1 MVEQLGD
8 LGTYILAM
16 RSADV
21 LDVVLVGA
29 LVYLLLYAV
38 RGTRAVSLI
47 RGILLLVL
55 VVFLV
60 SQVARLQAFG
70 YLARILLPAMLF
82 ALPVIFQPELRRALE
97 RLGRAGT
104 MISWPNPGPGDDS
117 IVTVVSLAAR
127 QLAAARHGALI
138 VLERGVRLDDM
149 LERGVALDAQAS
161 VELLRQIF
169 VPNTPLH
176 DGAVVIRGGR
186 VVAAAVV
193 LPLSDTVSDDRDLG
207 TRHLAAQSITEYSDA
222 LAVVVSEETSTISLA
237 RNGEL
242 IRHLEERE
250 LARLLYRWYVSLPS
264 TGTGRWLQP
273 LLHHPVAERLRREPP
288 PPATASSPALAG
300 PEEDV

>member
-1 MVEQLGD
+1 VDQLAD

-16 RSADV
+16 RPADV
-21 LDVVLVGA
+21 LDVALVGVLVF
-29 LVYLLLYAV
+29 LLLYAV
-38 RGTRAVSLI
+38 RGTRAVPLI

-104 MISWPNPGPGDDS
+104 MLSWSGATTGDDS

-127 QLAAARHGALI
+127 QLAADRHGALI
-138 VLERGVRLDDM
+138 VLERTVHLGDLID
-149 LERGVALDAQAS
+149 RGVPLDAVAS
-161 VELLRQIF
+161 VELLRQVF
-169 VPNTPLH
+169 YPNTPLH

-186 VVAAAVV
+186 IVAAAVV

-207 TRHLAAQSITEYSDA
+207 TRHLAAQSITENTDA

-242 IRHLEERE
+242 IRHLDERE
-250 LARLLYRWYVSLPS
+250 LARLLYRWYVTPGAG
-264 TGTGRWLQP
+264 GTGRWFQP
-273 LLHHPVAERLRREPP
+273 LWHHPVAERLRGDAPASA
-288 PPATASSPALAG
+288 PPAPAVLVG
-300 PEEDV
+300 REDDR